1 MDIAPDCVLNRN
13 FNLRSDTMKHQHLDE
28 KPARTRRAFLKGA
41 AAAGVAGVTGA
52 AAGVAAADLPAAEST
67 TAPAEADHGYRET
80 AHIRAYY
87 RAARF

>member
-1 MDIAPDCVLNRN
+1 
-13 FNLRSDTMKHQHLDE
+13 MKHQHLDE

-41 AAAGVAGVTGA
+41 AAAAGVAGVAGVTGA
-52 AAGVAAADLPAAEST
+52 AAADLPAAEST
-67 TAPAEADHGYRET
+67 TAPAAAGDGYRET

>member
-1 MDIAPDCVLNRN
+1 MDIAPNCVLNRN

-28 KPARTRRAFLKGA
+28 KSARARRAFLKGA
-41 AAAGVAGVTGA
+41 AAAGVAGVTG
-52 AAGVAAADLPAAEST
+52 VAAARMPET
-67 TAPAEADHGYRET
+67 VPAETPDQSRADHGYRET

>member
-1 MDIAPDCVLNRN
+1 
-13 FNLRSDTMKHQHLDE
+13 MKHQHLDE

-41 AAAGVAGVTGA
+41 AVAGVAGVTGA
-52 AAGVAAADLPAAEST
+52 TAGVAAADLPAADKT
-67 TAPAEADHGYRET
+67 PAETGDGYRET